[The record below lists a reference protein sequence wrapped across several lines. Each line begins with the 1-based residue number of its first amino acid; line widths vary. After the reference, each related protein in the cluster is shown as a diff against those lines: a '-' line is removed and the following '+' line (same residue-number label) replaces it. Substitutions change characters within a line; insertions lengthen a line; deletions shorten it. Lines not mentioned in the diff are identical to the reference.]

1 VARLSLLD
9 LTLPFQELQKTL
21 YPLTT
26 SLPII
31 LLNLPRISAALYDL
45 YSSLKDGQDNLHSGV
60 DSTLQLHHALFET
73 CQGEALPYL
82 SETAKHLVRIG
93 SLRALDP
100 KLVER
105 TFSSLSLILRT
116 MSPFLLKST
125 PEAQKALKE
134 TWHEVRPYLRPK
146 TNKKYVRKCIAD
158 AFAGVIRKARSEGL
172 SRLVD
177 VLLEDDAEGLE
188 AVWTNSLKGTS
199 HHLHSRALPV
209 ITLLLDRLAATSSE
223 AQLTTLNM
231 VMTAMV
237 HHCSSSTMIP
247 VIEAILARVEPS
259 TVSGPSSSKTPVN
272 LSSSKVMLSIL
283 STVLL
288 IRKGKRYPESL
299 LKPTMVKLQNML
311 PVLGASKETD
321 LAWRKE
327 FVLCVMGSLQAGK
340 LSQWLSPGVALIDGL
355 WALLVSNC
363 RSTWQRSMLISRM
376 SESRSLSSTRSSV

>member
-60 DSTLQLHHALFET
+60 DSTLQLHHALYET

-355 WALLVSNC
+355 WALLVSNS

>member
-9 LTLPFQELQKTL
+9 LTLPLQELQKTL
-21 YPLTT
+21 YSLTT

-100 KLVER
+100 RLVER

-355 WALLVSNC
+355 WALLVSNS